1 MASWWGRESTIS
13 RVAKETI
20 EDLNYVINGSV
31 GWGSRILS
39 SGRADFRFDFI
50 QSLKYA
56 TALSEKLSVL
66 GILPGIIKGVQSNH
80 VNLPWTQLQYRYG
93 RLAKTT
99 RP

>member
-1 MASWWGRESTIS
+1 M
-13 RVAKETI
+13 
-20 EDLNYVINGSV
+20 

-39 SGRADFRFDFI
+39 SGRADLRFDFI

-66 GILPGIIKGVQSNH
+66 GILPGIIKGVQSNQ

>member
-1 MASWWGRESTIS
+1 MLSMVQWVGGLGFYHR
-13 RVAKETI
+13 RG
-20 EDLNYVINGSV
+20 LN
-31 GWGSRILS
+31 L
-39 SGRADFRFDFI
+39 RFDFI

-66 GILPGIIKGVQSNH
+66 GILPGIIKGIQSNQ